1 VGQTTDRCVPF
12 RKRLAAFAGELRG
25 LHEGDIEAVH
35 RARVASRR
43 IREIL
48 PLLEL
53 DRETTRQLSRRLR
66 NVTRRLGSVRE
77 LDVLTLLMAE
87 LQGCREY
94 STVALDTLRRAV
106 SRDRAA
112 ARERLAA
119 KLPMAK
125 LERLTHRLEQAAA
138 HLESDD
144 AKGRSLRTRPKHAWL
159 WALDARLG
167 RRAASLLSTIEAA
180 GSLYQC
186 ERLHD
191 IRIALKK
198 LRYTAELSTEAGR
211 RQWRHEIET
220 LKATQELLGRLHDL
234 QVLLARGHEAQ
245 ATFTPGDP
253 TAVHMG
259 SLVFAVEADC
269 RQLHARY
276 MRNRTT
282 LVAITNRMRT
292 GTLTEQ
298 LARPLV
304 AAAFR
309 R

>member
-1 VGQTTDRCVPF
+1 VGHSSNRSIPF
-12 RKRLAAFAGELRG
+12 RKRLDAFAGELRRV
-25 LHEGDIEAVH
+25 HDGDIEAVH

-43 IREIL
+43 IREML

-53 DRETTRQLSRRLR
+53 DRETTRQLSRRTR
-66 NVTRRLGSVRE
+66 NVTRHLGSVRE

-87 LQGCREY
+87 LQDCRGY
-94 STVALDTLRRAV
+94 STVALDTLRRAA

-119 KLPMAK
+119 ELPMVK
-125 LERLTHRLEQAAA
+125 LERLTHRLEQAATR
-138 HLESDD
+138 LESDD

-159 WALDARLG
+159 WALDARLAQ
-167 RRAASLLSTIEAA
+167 RAARLLSTIDAA

-211 RQWRHEIET
+211 HQWRNEIQT

-234 QVLLARGHEAQ
+234 EVLLRWGREAQ
-245 ATFTPGDP
+245 ATLPPGDP
-253 TAVHMG
+253 TARDMG
-259 SLVFAVEADC
+259 SLVFVVEADC

-276 MRNRTT
+276 MRNRAM
-282 LVAITNRMRT
+282 LVAIANQMGA
-292 GTLTEQ
+292 GTPAEEF
-298 LARPLV
+298 AGRV
-304 AAAFR
+304 AAG
-309 R
+309 

>member
-1 VGQTTDRCVPF
+1 MGQLADRYIPF
-12 RKRLAAFAGELRG
+12 RKRIDAFAGELRG
-25 LHEGDIEAVH
+25 VHEGDIEAVH

-43 IREIL
+43 IREML

-53 DRETTRQLSRRLR
+53 DREAARQLSRRMR

-94 STVALDTLRRAV
+94 STVALDTLRRSA

-125 LERLTHRLEQAAA
+125 LERLTHRLEQAATR
-138 HLESDD
+138 LESDD

-159 WALDARLG
+159 WALDARLAQ
-167 RRAASLLSTIEAA
+167 RADRLRSAIEAA

-211 RQWRHEIET
+211 RQWRNEIQT
-220 LKATQELLGRLHDL
+220 FKATQELLGRLHDL
-234 QVLLARGHEAQ
+234 EVLLRWGRETQ
-245 ATFTPGDP
+245 ATLTPGDP
-253 TAVHMG
+253 TAAHIG
-259 SLVFAVEADC
+259 SLVFVVEADC

-276 MRNRTT
+276 MRNRAT
-282 LVAITNRMRT
+282 LIAIADRM
-292 GTLTEQ
+292 GVGAPTEE
-298 LARPLV
+298 LAGRL
-304 AAAFR
+304 AAG
-309 R
+309 